1 MTIRRVGTA
10 DPTARQ
16 AGLQH
21 PSVRIFSAARRGTL
35 PRDDP
40 RCAVSSVWGHQAL
53 LSAGAAIETFLWCRE
68 RSESRIAQQVG
79 AAAAAAAATT
89 YLISPR
95 TLGRVAPG
103 EGAGGL
109 LSVARLP
116 AWTPDSVALRSNALV
131 LVVDGVEY
139 AGNLGTL
146 LRDADGAGAD
156 LVVLT
161 NAKARVTNPK
171 VFVASRAT
179 VLTMPILEFARV
191 EDARVWLREWQV
203 DVYVAQPDAPTGYRE
218 PDYARSR
225 TAFVLGSER
234 QGPADA
240 WLGGV
245 SAVSIPMRGR
255 ADSLN
260 VGTSAAVLLYE
271 ARAQKDVGGG
281 AAAG

>member
-1 MTIRRVGTA
+1 MTIRRDGA
-10 DPTARQ
+10 EPTARQ

-21 PSVRIFSAARRGTL
+21 PSVRLFSAARRGTL

-40 RCAVSSVWGHQAL
+40 RCAVSSLWGHQAL
-53 LSAGAAIETFLWCRE
+53 LSAGATIETFLWCRE
-68 RSESRIAQQVG
+68 RSESQTAQRCG
-79 AAAAAAAATT
+79 EAAAAAAAST

-95 TLGRVAPG
+95 TLDRIAPG

-109 LSVARLP
+109 LSVARLTT
-116 AWTPDSVALRSNALV
+116 WMPDSVRLPGNALV

-161 NAKARVTNPK
+161 NAKARVTNPR
-171 VFVASRAT
+171 VFVASRGT
-179 VLTMPILEFARV
+179 VLTMPIIEFARV
-191 EDARVWLREWQV
+191 EEARAWLREQRV
-203 DVYVAQPDAPTGYRE
+203 DVYVAQPDAAIGYRE

-240 WLGGV
+240 WRSRV
-245 SAVSIPMRGR
+245 TAVSIPMRGR

-271 ARAQKDVGGG
+271 ARAQQDALSGT
-281 AAAG
+281 AAE